1 MSPTPKHEIKRR
13 VLAPRLE
20 SKAIPADVTW
30 PVAIKESL
38 PLSCKTAHSWDE
50 EVEDNSLDEDQDH
63 GQMSELISVKC
74 QCLED
79 GTAQVIHHK
88 WERTNVLA

>member
-1 MSPTPKHEIKRR
+1 MSPTPKHEIKHR

-30 PVAIKESL
+30 PVAVKESL
-38 PLSCKTAHSWDE
+38 PLLCKTVRSWDE
-50 EVEDNSLDEDQDH
+50 EVKDNSLDEDQDH
-63 GQMSELISVKC
+63 SQMLELISVKC

-79 GTAQVIHHK
+79 DGTA
-88 WERTNVLA
+88 

>member
-1 MSPTPKHEIKRR
+1 MSPTPKHEIKCR

-20 SKAIPADVTW
+20 SKAIPADVAW
-30 PVAIKESL
+30 PVAVKESL
-38 PLSCKTAHSWDE
+38 PLSCKTARSWDE

-79 GTAQVIHHK
+79 GTA
-88 WERTNVLA
+88 